1 MRIPHLACA
10 LAALALL
17 VSSGCAQLSH
27 LTLASTKNV
36 DMSAG
41 SERTG
46 ERKSASSSRLWILFI
61 PFGRAPNFDRAM
73 SHAIEKGK
81 GDFLTNVQVQQGGW
95 SIIGL
100 VSLGW
105 VNVEGDVW
113 RSNRPLAPAP
123 RLEAPDAP
131 AEEPTE

>member
-1 MRIPHLACA
+1 MRIPQLACA

-17 VSSGCAQLSH
+17 VTSGCAQLSH
-27 LTLASTKNV
+27 MTLASTKNV

-61 PFGRAPNFDRAM
+61 PFARAPNFDRAM
-73 SHAIEKGK
+73 GHAIEKGK
-81 GDFLTNVQVQQGGW
+81 GDYLTNVRVQQGGW

-100 VSLGW
+100 VSFGW

-113 RSNRPLAPAP
+113 RSNPPVAPAP
-123 RLEAPDAP
+123 RPEASDVP
-131 AEEPTE
+131 ADEPTE

>member
-1 MRIPHLACA
+1 MRIPRLACA
-10 LAALALL
+10 LAAMALL

-27 LTLASTKNV
+27 MTLASTKNV
-36 DMSAG
+36 DVSAG

-46 ERKSASSSRLWILFI
+46 ERKSASNSRLWILFI

-73 SHAIEKGK
+73 SRAIERGK
-81 GDFLTNVQVQQGGW
+81 GDYLTNVRVQQGGW

-100 VSLGW
+100 VSFGW

-113 RSNRPLAPAP
+113 RSNRPAAPAP
-123 RLEAPDAP
+123 HPEASHVPED
-131 AEEPTE
+131 EPTE